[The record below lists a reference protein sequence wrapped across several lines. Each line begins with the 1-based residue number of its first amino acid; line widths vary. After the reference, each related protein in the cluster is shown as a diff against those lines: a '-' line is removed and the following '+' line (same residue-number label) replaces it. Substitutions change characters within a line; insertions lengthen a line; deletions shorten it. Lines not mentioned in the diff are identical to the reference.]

1 MVTTMTHGEIA
12 KEIDGFQV
20 EQIAVKKVFTEANN
34 KITDHACQEDRPD
47 SRGKMLV
54 PRPWEAVPD
63 KRQNSQQ
70 LQAKESC
77 KR

>member
-1 MVTTMTHGEIA
+1 MTHGEIA
-12 KEIDGFQV
+12 KKIDSFQV
-20 EQIAVKKVFTEANN
+20 KQIAVEKVFTEANN
-34 KITDHACQEDRPD
+34 KITDQACQEDRQD